1 MKMKKYK
8 TFYVIISLIA
18 VAVSCNNHNLTEDKK
33 AVQPFQRPL
42 VESVTTA
49 EEQRALSPDIILQR
63 LKDGNKRF
71 IKNNI
76 TARDHSK
83 MVRATASGQ
92 YPKSVVLS
100 CLDSR
105 IPVEDVFDKGI
116 GDMFVA
122 RNAGNIVNEDV
133 LGSMEYAC
141 KVSGA
146 KLILIMG
153 HSSCGAIKSAIDD
166 VQMGNITAMLAKI
179 KPAVALS
186 QNFDGDKRSENEDFT
201 TVVGRNNVLH
211 AIEVIKQRSPI
222 LNEMLEKREIKIVGA
237 FYDIRSGVVT
247 YLE

>member
-1 MKMKKYK
+1 MKNTNLFLLAFSLVVIVLSCKTPVPAEKSQADKY
-8 TFYVIISLIA
+8 LQ
-18 VAVSCNNHNLTEDKK
+18 N
-33 AVQPFQRPL
+33 PL
-42 VESVTTA
+42 VEKVTTA
-49 EEQRALSPDIILQR
+49 EEQRALSPDTILQR
-63 LKDGNKRF
+63 LKEGNKRF
-71 IKNNI
+71 TKNNI

-133 LGSMEYAC
+133 LGSMEFAC

-146 KLILIMG
+146 KLILVMG

-179 KPAVALS
+179 KPAVKMSA
-186 QNFDGDKRSENEDFT
+186 NFNGAKTSENQQFT
-201 TVVGRNNVLH
+201 DEVGKNNVRNT
-211 AIEVIKQRSPI
+211 IENIIQNSSI
-222 LNEMLEKREIKIVGA
+222 LREMIDKKEIRIAGA
-237 FYDIRSGVVT
+237 YYDIKTGVVT
-247 YLE
+247 FLE

>member
-1 MKMKKYK
+1 MKNAILFLLPSFLLVL
-8 TFYVIISLIA
+8 TL
-18 VAVSCNNHNLTEDKK
+18 SCNNQKSAELPKDANYL
-33 AVQPFQRPL
+33 QNPL
-42 VESVTTA
+42 VEKVTTA
-49 EEQRALSPDIILQR
+49 EEQRSLSPDIILQR
-63 LKDGNKRF
+63 LKEGNERF
-71 IKNNI
+71 TKNNI

-133 LGSMEYAC
+133 LGSMEFAC

-146 KLILIMG
+146 KLILVMG

-166 VQMGNITAMLAKI
+166 VKMGNITAMLAKI
-179 KPAVALS
+179 KPAVQMSA
-186 QNFDGDKRSENEDFT
+186 NFNGAKTSKNEQFT
-201 TVVGRNNVLH
+201 DDVGKNNVRNT
-211 AIEVIKQRSPI
+211 IENIIQNSSI
-222 LNEMLEKREIKIVGA
+222 LREMIEKKEIRIAGA
-237 FYDIRSGVVT
+237 YYDIKTGVVT
-247 YLE
+247 FLD